1 MKYTQVRSFHAVAK
15 AGSFTGAARDLNI
28 AQPTVTEQ
36 VRELEATYGIEVFN
50 RAQRKIKLTT
60 TGRSL
65 FEITQRLFGVVGET
79 ETFLRAAGDYG
90 AGHLRVSSVLPFFIV
105 DMVTAFR
112 EHYPKVKISVSSGNS
127 AATLKSLLAC
137 ESDVGV
143 LSDHDPDHRLF
154 TRLNDSHV
162 IVAIVSRDH
171 PWAERDS
178 IHLADLHGQPMVL
191 REVGSNTRRAF
202 EAEAIAAGIEPDVIL
217 EIESG
222 EAVREAVAKGHGIGV
237 FGELAL
243 PSDPRLKVLRF
254 SDVEMKVNRYLACLR
269 ERRSELLVDAFFNVA
284 GPIQWSNVSD

>member
-15 AGSFTGAARDLNI
+15 AGSFTGAAKELNVS
-28 AQPTVTEQ
+28 QPTVTEQ

-50 RAQRKIKLTT
+50 RAQRKVKLTT

-105 DMVTAFR
+105 DMITTFR
-112 EHYPKVKISVSSGNS
+112 EQYPKVKISVSSGNS
-127 AATLKSLLAC
+127 AATLKSLLAY

-143 LSDHDPDHRLF
+143 LSDHDPDHRLH
-154 TRLNDSHV
+154 TRVYDSHYV
-162 IVAIVSRDH
+162 VAIVDCDH
-171 PWAERDS
+171 PWAEREKIQLS
-178 IHLADLHGQPMVL
+178 ELHGQPMVM
-191 REVGSNTRRAF
+191 REVGSNTRRSF
-202 EAEAIAAGIEPDVIL
+202 EAAAVAAGVTPDVIMD
-217 EIESG
+217 IESG
-222 EAVREAVAKGHGIGV
+222 EAVREAVAKGHGIGI

-254 SDVEMKVNRYLACLR
+254 VDAEMQINRYLACLR
-269 ERRSELLVDAFFNVA
+269 ERRNELLVDAFFNVA
-284 GPIQWSNVSD
+284 GPAQ